1 MGRKKYLKQH
11 IVSCTFV
18 LGIFFGAIGC
28 GRRVLEEKD
37 FCHLVLEEGEGFC
50 AEKNALTVERG
61 GDAAFEIMLEDGYQL
76 QDVKYGEGRGEENRA
91 PDDKGKYGE
100 DKGEEPYVLDD
111 KEKYEEN
118 REEKNRASDDKGKYG
133 EDREEAHATDY
144 TVKYDGGGQ
153 TLTLTLYDVRYS
165 ETVQVH
171 VKKSDVVIRYHANGG
186 RLCGSR
192 DRAEAENEEDAG
204 GQKAEKGKGAGW
216 QEAEKGEGEDGQKAE
231 KGEGTDGQE
240 VENGEEVSVAV
251 ARSHLRPNTSIGT
264 DLFERPGY
272 TQIGWNTEPDGSGI
286 PAGLGSRVDWREGMA
301 LYAQWVPWTK
311 SSCFRYEEQGEFAA
325 ITGFDGQEDTICI
338 PPELD
343 GRKVRRIRD
352 GAFAGAH
359 CSRVILP
366 PGIYEVESG
375 AFQSASLKELY
386 LYDDISRISDHA
398 FTGCGQFQTLHINAA
413 LPPVYSGN
421 YFDTFQDK
429 YDRLLQLKDRKK
441 IVLFSGSSTRFGYD
455 SAMIDEAFEEYEVV
469 NMGVFAYTPALPQLC
484 LILDCMQEGDI
495 LLHSP
500 EFDASNRQ
508 FCEQKSLDY
517 ATFAMM
523 ESNYDAFAQLDIRD
537 FEQVFTAWNA
547 YNAGREGMEKK
558 NYGISAS
565 HYDEDGVPVE
575 VESYNQYGD
584 YCLYRPNSSED
595 QPIYGLPVHYTVNA
609 FPKEKYI
616 EPLNAVYGMFL
627 EKGAEVYFTYSP
639 RNKHA
644 LSEDSTQEER
654 ERLHE
659 YFQEHLAVPVITDLE
674 DSLVSGVYLYGT
686 DNHLSTEGVEIRTRQ
701 VIEAL
706 KIIRAGK

>member
-1 MGRKKYLKQH
+1 MERKKHRKRH

-18 LGIFFGAIGC
+18 LCISFGVAGC
-28 GRRVLEEKD
+28 GGRVLEEKD
-37 FCHLVLEEGEGFC
+37 FCRLVLEEGEGFS
-50 AEKNALTVERG
+50 AEENALTVERG
-61 GDAAFEIMLEDGYQL
+61 GDAAFEIRLEDGYQL
-76 QDVKYGEGRGEENRA
+76 RDVKYGDGGGEENSALDNQEKYGKDRGEESH
-91 PDDKGKYGE
+91 
-100 DKGEEPYVLDD
+100 
-111 KEKYEEN
+111 
-118 REEKNRASDDKGKYG
+118 ASDDKGKYG
-133 EDREEAHATDY
+133 EGREEGHAPDY
-144 TVKYDGGGQ
+144 TVKYDGEGK

-165 ETVQVH
+165 ETVQAH
-171 VKKSDVVIRYHANGG
+171 VEKSGVVIRYHANGG
-186 RLCGSR
+186 RPCGSR
-192 DRAEAENEEDAG
+192 DRAD
-204 GQKAEKGKGAGW
+204 EKSGEGAGSGEEVKKGEGADG
-216 QEAEKGEGEDGQKAE
+216 QEAEKGESAGRQD
-231 KGEGTDGQE
+231 
-240 VENGEEVSVAV
+240 VENREEVPVAV
-251 ARSHLRPNTSIGT
+251 SRSHLRPNTSIGT

-272 TQIGWNTEPDGSGI
+272 TQTGWNTESDGSGI
-286 PAGLGSRVDWREGMA
+286 PVGLGSRVDWQEGME

-311 SSCFRYEEQGEFAA
+311 SSCFRYEAQGEFAA

-343 GRKVRRIRD
+343 GKKVRRIRD
-352 GAFAGAH
+352 GAFAGAR

-375 AFQSASLKELY
+375 AFQAASLKELY
-386 LYDDISRISDHA
+386 FYDDISKISDHA
-398 FTGCGQFQTLHINAA
+398 FTGCGQFQTLHINAI

-469 NMGVFAYTPALPQLC
+469 NMGVFAYTPALPQLY

-523 ESNYDAFAQLDIRD
+523 ESNYDAFARLDIRD

-558 NYGISAS
+558 NYEVSAS

-575 VESYNQYGD
+575 EESYNKYGD
-584 YCLYRPNSSED
+584 YCLYRPNSAED

-609 FPKEKYI
+609 FPKEMYI
-616 EPLNAVYGMFL
+616 EPLNAVYEMFL
-627 EKGAEVYFTYSP
+627 DKGVEVYFTYSP
-639 RNKHA
+639 RNRHA
-644 LSEDSTQEER
+644 LSEDSTPEER
-654 ERLHE
+654 ARLHQ
-659 YFQEHLAVPVITDLE
+659 YFQDNLIVPVITELE

-706 KIIRAGK
+706 KTIRAGK